1 MLISFVLRGALE
13 CRLDVMEAQM
23 RRLTGTILLMGM
35 MLSTSAIQAQ
45 TYDPR
50 YPVCVQ
56 LATIDGTSIGC
67 GYGTLA
73 QCQASAAGRGAQ
85 CYANPF
91 YAHANKK
98 TSRRAN
104 QRLPRQSLSASK

>member
-1 MLISFVLRGALE
+1 
-13 CRLDVMEAQM
+13 M

-35 MLSTSAIQAQ
+35 MLSTSAVQAQ

-67 GYGTLA
+67 GYVLWLSVRRRQQVVGPNATPTRFTDT
-73 QCQASAAGRGAQ
+73 QTRRRRGAPIRTT
-85 CYANPF
+85 APIIF
-91 YAHANKK
+91 
-98 TSRRAN
+98 
-104 QRLPRQSLSASK
+104 SLSASK